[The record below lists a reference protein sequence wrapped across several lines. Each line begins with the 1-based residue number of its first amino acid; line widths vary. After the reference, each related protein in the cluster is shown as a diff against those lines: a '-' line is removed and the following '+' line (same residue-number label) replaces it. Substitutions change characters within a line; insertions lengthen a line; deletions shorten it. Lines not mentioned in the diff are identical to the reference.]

1 MARIYGFLLAYVFT
15 FSGLSATGQFDS
27 LFFNKSLRFD
37 YYHAGNAGGAFIS
50 FDEMREEPFWGGS
63 HTQLIDSTGY
73 GQYLCTLTDA
83 TSGRLLYSRGY
94 STLFSEWQTT
104 DEAKNTMRSF
114 SESVVVPFP
123 RRDAII
129 QLYSRNRQ
137 GLFELKFSHNI
148 ILSDYNI
155 NREKRTSYPVF
166 NAHLAGPSETC
177 LDIVLLPEGYTAE
190 EMALFESDCKK
201 FSDELFSYAPYN
213 EYKNKINI
221 RGILAPSPE
230 SGSDI
235 PARGI
240 WKNTLLNSRFF
251 TFGLDRY
258 CMTHD
263 FKTVRDVAANAP
275 YDQIYILVNT
285 KEYGGGAIFNHY
297 ALSVNSNAQA
307 GKIFIHEFGHSFAGL
322 ADEYFN
328 SAVAYND
335 FYPLDVEP
343 WEPNITTLVNFD
355 SKWKSLM
362 EKATPIPTP
371 TSVPYIDHT
380 GVFEGGGYAA
390 KGIYRPA
397 YDCLMNTFSGSAF
410 CPVCSHAI
418 RKMLDLYTR

>member
-1 MARIYGFLLAYVFT
+1 MARIYGFLLAFI
-15 FSGLSATGQFDS
+15 FPLSGLCAVGSFDS
-27 LFFNKSLRFD
+27 LFVNKTLRLD
-37 YYHAGNAGGAFIS
+37 YFHAGTATEEYFF
-50 FDEMREEPFWGGS
+50 FDELKEEPYWGGS
-63 HTQLIDSTGY
+63 HTQLIDSGGY
-73 GQYLCTLTDA
+73 GQYLCLLKDA
-83 TSGRLLYSRGY
+83 GSGRVLYSRGY
-94 STLFSEWQTT
+94 TTLFSEWQTT

-129 QLYSRNRQ
+129 QIYSRNRL
-137 GLFELKFSHNI
+137 GNFEPCFSHNI
-148 ILSDYNI
+148 VLSEYQI
-155 NREKRTSYPVF
+155 NKENRLSYSVYD
-166 NAHLAGPSETC
+166 AHISGPPETC

-190 EMALFESDCKK
+190 EMQLFESDCKK
-201 FSDELFSYAPYN
+201 FSEELFRYAPYD
-213 EYKNKINI
+213 EYRNKINI

-230 SGSDI
+230 SGTDI

-240 WKNTLLNSRFF
+240 WKNTLLNSRFY

-263 FKTVRDVAANAP
+263 FKAVRDVAAHAP

-322 ADEYFN
+322 ADEYYN

-355 SKWKSLM
+355 AKWKPLL
-362 EKATPIPTP
+362 EPNTPVPTP
-371 TSVPYIDHT
+371 ALQPWINQT

-397 YDCLMNTFSGSAF
+397 YDCLMNTFKGSVF
-410 CPVCSHAI
+410 CPVCTLAI
-418 RKMLDLYTR
+418 RKMLDFYTR